1 MITAIAEA
9 WLLAWL
15 LAATLGAGALAVLAS
30 GLLLRE
36 LWVEPLR
43 PAFSAAGRAM
53 PALVVLALPLVAL
66 APDLYPWT
74 GKPRAVAIGV
84 ATAVILPLWCV
95 LGRWLDRRAE
105 KRWPA
110 GIALMLVVLSAA
122 IGFEDWALSRDPAWV
137 ASLQGISL
145 LEGGAAAFLGL
156 AVLILGCPEDPEART
171 GLERALLTLGVF
183 ALWLWFVQFV
193 TVWAADL
200 PPEAAWYLRR
210 QEGGWPWLKL
220 GIAVPALLGAIA
232 LSAVPQWRP
241 WRMRAVCALLV
252 MQHAAGLLWSVRP
265 DAPLAP
271 GAAEGSPGAV
281 TDAIVIALVALLLA
295 LALRLAGRGRADP
308 V

>member
-1 MITAIAEA
+1 MTAFGEA

-15 LAATLGAGALAVLAS
+15 LAATLGAGALAVFAS

-53 PALVVLALPLVAL
+53 PALLVLALPLVAL
-66 APDLYPWT
+66 APHLYPWA
-74 GKPRAVAIGV
+74 GEPRAVAIGI

-95 LGRWLDRRAE
+95 LGWWLDRRAE
-105 KRWPA
+105 TRWPA

-122 IGFEDWALSRDPAWV
+122 IGFEDWALSRDPGWV
-137 ASLQGISL
+137 ASLYGISL
-145 LEGGAAAFLGL
+145 LEGGAAAALGL
-156 AVLILGCPEDPEART
+156 SVLVLGCPEEPEART

-183 ALWLWFVQFV
+183 ALWLWFVGFV

-220 GIAVPALLGAIA
+220 GVAVPALLGAVA
-232 LSAVPQWRP
+232 LAVVPQWRP
-241 WRMRAVCALLV
+241 RRMRAVCGLLV
-252 MQHAAGLLWSVRP
+252 VQHAAGLLWSVRP

-271 GAAEGSPGAV
+271 GAAAGAPSTV
-281 TDAIVIALVALLLA
+281 ADAIVIALVVLLLA
-295 LALRLAGRGRADP
+295 LALRLARRGRAAP